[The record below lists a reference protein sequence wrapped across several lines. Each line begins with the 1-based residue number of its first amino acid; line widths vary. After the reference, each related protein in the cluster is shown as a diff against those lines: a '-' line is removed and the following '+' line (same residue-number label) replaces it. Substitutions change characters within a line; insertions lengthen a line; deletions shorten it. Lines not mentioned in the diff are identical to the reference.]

1 MTIFNISPTYQFA
14 FISGFAWAI
23 TTIVA
28 KQYLLK
34 SFDPMEMYILR
45 MGLGFPILALLLV
58 FILNSNSNLSK
69 SSTTLNPKNTIN
81 FANQLLKKI
90 KTHITPKLFVIFAI
104 SIIAGFLG
112 IYMFW
117 KVLESNNGAY
127 SVAFVWPIAGFLGI
141 YMFWKVLESNNGAY
155 SVAFVWP
162 LVVLFTTLISYF
174 FYNEK
179 ISTTQFIG
187 IALVIL
193 GIFMLNIE

>member
-1 MTIFNISPTYQFA
+1 VGNHHDSCQTIPTKIIRPHGNVHTKNGIRISN
-14 FISGFAWAI
+14 SSL
-23 TTIVA
+23 TTGIYT
-28 KQYLLK
+28 QQQQQH
-34 SFDPMEMYILR
+34 S
-45 MGLGFPILALLLV
+45 
-58 FILNSNSNLSK
+58 SSNLSK

-81 FANQLLKKI
+81 YAHQLLKKI
-90 KTHITPKLFVIFAI
+90 KTHITPKLFVIFSI
-104 SIIAGFLG
+104 SI
-112 IYMFW
+112 
-117 KVLESNNGAY
+117 
-127 SVAFVWPIAGFLGI
+127 IAGFLGI

-162 LVVLFTTLISYF
+162 LVVLFTTIISYF

>member
-1 MTIFNISPTYQFA
+1 MILSTISPTYQFA
-14 FISGFAWAI
+14 FISGLAWAI

-45 MGLGFPILALLLV
+45 MGLGFPILALLIL
-58 FILNSNSNLSK
+58 FILNATQ
-69 SSTTLNPKNTIN
+69 STPNI
-81 FANQLLKKI
+81 NQLLKKI
-90 KTHITPKLFVIFAI
+90 KTHLTPKLFVIFSI

-117 KVLESNNGAY
+117 KVLET
-127 SVAFVWPIAGFLGI
+127 
-141 YMFWKVLESNNGAY
+141 NNGAY

-179 ISTTQFIG
+179 ISTIQFIG
-187 IALVIL
+187 IAMVIL

>member
-1 MTIFNISPTYQFA
+1 MTSLLSNIPPTYTFA
-14 FISGFAWAI
+14 LISGFAWAI

-45 MGLGFPILALLLV
+45 MGLGFPLLAILLL
-58 FILNSNSNLSK
+58 FIFNNNPSISQT
-69 SSTTLNPKNTIN
+69 STTLPI
-81 FANQLLKKI
+81 LLKKI
-90 KTHITPKLFVIFAI
+90 KTHITPKLLGIFAI

-117 KVLESNNGAY
+117 KVLET
-127 SVAFVWPIAGFLGI
+127 
-141 YMFWKVLESNNGAY
+141 NNGAY

-187 IALVIL
+187 IALVIF
-193 GIFMLNIE
+193 GIFLININTSTSTSTQ

>member
-14 FISGFAWAI
+14 LISGFAWAI

-58 FILNSNSNLSK
+58 FILSNNLSK
-69 SSTTLNPKNTIN
+69 SSTTSNPKNTIN
-81 FANQLLKKI
+81 YANQLLKKI

-104 SIIAGFLG
+104 SI
-112 IYMFW
+112 
-117 KVLESNNGAY
+117 
-127 SVAFVWPIAGFLGI
+127 IAGFLGI

>member
-14 FISGFAWAI
+14 LISGFAWAI

-58 FILNSNSNLSK
+58 FILSNNLSK
-69 SSTTLNPKNTIN
+69 SSTTSNPKNTIN
-81 FANQLLKKI
+81 YANQLLKKI

-104 SIIAGFLG
+104 SI
-112 IYMFW
+112 
-117 KVLESNNGAY
+117 
-127 SVAFVWPIAGFLGI
+127 IAGFLGI

-187 IALVIL
+187 IALVVL

>member
-14 FISGFAWAI
+14 LISGFAWAI

-58 FILNSNSNLSK
+58 FILSNSNSSSNLSK

-81 FANQLLKKI
+81 YAHQLLKKI
-90 KTHITPKLFVIFAI
+90 KTHITPKLFVIFSI
-104 SIIAGFLG
+104 SI
-112 IYMFW
+112 
-117 KVLESNNGAY
+117 
-127 SVAFVWPIAGFLGI
+127 IAGFLGI

-162 LVVLFTTLISYF
+162 LVVLFTTIISYF

>member
-14 FISGFAWAI
+14 LISGFAWAI

-58 FILNSNSNLSK
+58 FILSNNLSK
-69 SSTTLNPKNTIN
+69 SSTTTNPKNTIIY
-81 FANQLLKKI
+81 ANQLLKKI

-104 SIIAGFLG
+104 SI
-112 IYMFW
+112 
-117 KVLESNNGAY
+117 
-127 SVAFVWPIAGFLGI
+127 IAGFLGI

>member
-1 MTIFNISPTYQFA
+1 MSLLPTYQFA
-14 FISGFAWAI
+14 LISGLAWSM
-23 TTIVA
+23 TTIIA

-34 SFDPMEMYILR
+34 SFDPMELYILR
-45 MGLGFPILALLLV
+45 MGLGFPILTLLIL
-58 FILNSNSNLSK
+58 FIINGSQPVLSD
-69 SSTTLNPKNTIN
+69 SKN
-81 FANQLLKKI
+81 NQSYVNILLKKI
-90 KTHITPKLFVIFAI
+90 KTHMTTKLFVIFSI

-117 KVLESNNGAY
+117 KVLET
-127 SVAFVWPIAGFLGI
+127 
-141 YMFWKVLESNNGAY
+141 NNGAY

-187 IALVIL
+187 IAMVVL
-193 GIFMLNIE
+193 GIFMLNID

>member
-1 MTIFNISPTYQFA
+1 MTLSIISPTYQFA
-14 FISGFAWAI
+14 FISGLAWAI

-45 MGLGFPILALLLV
+45 MGLGFPILALLILI
-58 FILNSNSNLSK
+58 ILNNSQST
-69 SSTTLNPKNTIN
+69 SSDNNKNTTQYTI
-81 FANQLLKKI
+81 QLLKKI
-90 KTHITPKLFVIFAI
+90 KTHMTTKLFVIFSI

-117 KVLESNNGAY
+117 KVLET
-127 SVAFVWPIAGFLGI
+127 
-141 YMFWKVLESNNGAY
+141 NNGAY

-187 IALVIL
+187 IAMVVL